1 MKQLLEKASTILGR
15 DAEVEKTKDGK
26 YIVLFMSLTTSPP
39 PKGDTPEEALEKFIS
54 WYEDLNIEVAPNLDV
69 LDEDDKPESI

>member
-39 PKGDTPEEALEKFIS
+39 PKGDTPEDALEKFVN

>member
-1 MKQLLEKASTILGR
+1 MQLTEKASALLGR
-15 DAEVEKTKDGK
+15 NVEVEKTRDGK